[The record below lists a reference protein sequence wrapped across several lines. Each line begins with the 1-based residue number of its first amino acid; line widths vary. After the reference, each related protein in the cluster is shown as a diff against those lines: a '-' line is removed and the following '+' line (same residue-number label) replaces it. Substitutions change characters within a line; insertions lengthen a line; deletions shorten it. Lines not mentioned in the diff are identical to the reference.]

1 MNTVQVTFG
10 PAPSTVAFAGLL
22 AGNGLPVSDL
32 ADLPASDC
40 LVAMVEGRVAGAVGL
55 QIAGRHA
62 LLRSLVVADD
72 QRGNG
77 LGAALVERIES
88 LARERGVEQ
97 LFLLTTTAET
107 FFAKRGYV
115 NADRQ
120 SAPPAIRTTQE
131 FSSLCPASSALM
143 HKALR

>member
-1 MNTVQVTFG
+1 MQVTFG
-10 PAPSTVAFAGLL
+10 PAPSTDAFAGLL
-22 AGNGLPVSDL
+22 AGNDLPVSDL

-40 LVAMVEGRVAGAVGL
+40 LIATVDGRVAGAVGL

-72 QRGNG
+72 QRGHG
-77 LGAALVERIES
+77 LGGGLVERIES

-107 FFAKRGYV
+107 FFAQRGYTS
-115 NADRQ
+115 ADRQ
-120 SAPPAIRTTQE
+120 SAPETIRGTQE
-131 FSSLCPASSALM
+131 FSSLCPVGSALM
-143 HKALR
+143 HKNLR